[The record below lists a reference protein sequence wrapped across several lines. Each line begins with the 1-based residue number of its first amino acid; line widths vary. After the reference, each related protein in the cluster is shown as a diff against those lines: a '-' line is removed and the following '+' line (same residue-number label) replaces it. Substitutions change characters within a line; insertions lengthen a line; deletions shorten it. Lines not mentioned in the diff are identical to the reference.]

1 MGSVGLGSAGMGS
14 VGLDSMGQGGPAVNP
29 WDLGVIGGYFGL
41 VLAIGLWSLRR
52 GGRGTVSGYFLAG
65 RSMAWG
71 PVGASLFASN
81 IGSGHFVGLAGT
93 GAAGGIAVGGF
104 EWSVSTMPEY
114 LGLRFGG
121 SRIRLYLALLSL
133 VLYIST
139 KISVDMY
146 SGAIFIQEA
155 LGWNLYASVGA
166 LLGVTAIYTVT
177 GGLAALM
184 FADLLQTFIIVA
196 GASVLAAYALGAVG
210 GYEGLVQRYPLATP
224 QNLTGPCGRPRP
236 DAFHLLRHPSTGDLP
251 WPGLLLGLGIISAWY
266 WCTDQ
271 VIVQRCLAGRSL
283 CHVRAGC
290 VVCGY
295 LKVLPMFLM
304 VLPGMAARVLFP
316 EVVGC
321 ADAQHCRRACGTPA
335 GCSNVAYPRLVVTLL
350 PPGLRGLMLAVV
362 LAALMSSLA
371 SIFASAGALFTLDV
385 YQKLRPRAGPKQ
397 LLLAGRLWVV
407 AMVGL
412 SLAWLPVVEAARGG
426 QLFDYIQAVASY
438 LAPPVAAVFF
448 LAVFVPRVNEPGAFW
463 GLLGGLGLGL
473 LRLVPEVA
481 LGTGSCGA
489 PGGCPQVLCGLHY
502 LHFAV
507 LLFLAS
513 GAITLGVSFCYP
525 PIPQCHL
532 HRLVFSLRNST
543 EPRIDLGQEG
553 PKEAPGEVQLQDVE
567 AEPGGPRPNP
577 IGGGAEPAAEGG
589 VAAAQAPPPAPSPE
603 DPRWSRV
610 VNLNALLL
618 MAVAVFLW
626 GYFA

>member
-1 MGSVGLGSAGMGS
+1 MFIVLLLGWVFVPIYLRAG
-14 VGLDSMGQGGPAVNP
+14 V
-29 WDLGVIGGYFGL
+29 
-41 VLAIGLWSLRR
+41 
-52 GGRGTVSGYFLAG
+52 T
-65 RSMAWG
+65 
-71 PVGASLFASN
+71 
-81 IGSGHFVGLAGT
+81 
-93 GAAGGIAVGGF
+93 
-104 EWSVSTMPEY
+104 TMPEY
-114 LGLRFGG
+114 LGKRFGG
-121 SRIRLYLALLSL
+121 ARIQLYLALLSL
-133 VLYIST
+133 GLYVAT

-146 SGAIFIQEA
+146 SGAIFIREA
-155 LGWNLYASVGA
+155 LGWDLYASVGA
-166 LLGVTAIYTVT
+166 LLGLTAIYTVT

-184 FADLLQTFIIVA
+184 YADLVQTLIIVT
-196 GASVLAAYALGAVG
+196 GASVLAGYALGAVG
-210 GYEGLVQRYPLATP
+210 GWEGLVERYPLALP
-224 QNLTGPCGRPRP
+224 PNVTGPCGRPRP

-283 CHVRAGC
+283 THVRAGC

-321 ADAQHCRRACGTPA
+321 ADPQGCRRACGSEG
-335 GCSNVAYPRLVVTLL
+335 GCSNLAYPRLVIALL

-371 SIFASAGALFTLDV
+371 SIFASSGALFTLDV
-385 YQKLRPRAGPKQ
+385 YKRLRPSAGPRH
-397 LLLAGRLWVV
+397 LLIAGRLWIV

-426 QLFDYIQAVASY
+426 QLFDYIQAIASY

-473 LRLVPEVA
+473 ARLVPEFA
-481 LGTGSCGA
+481 LGTGSCGV
-489 PGGCPQVLCGLHY
+489 PGGCPPFLCGLHY

-507 LLFLAS
+507 LLFLVT
-513 GAITLGVSFCYP
+513 GLIVILVSLCYP
-525 PIPQCHL
+525 PIPPQHL
-532 HRLVFSLRNST
+532 HRLVFSLRNSR
-543 EPRIDLGQEG
+543 EPRIDLDQAKDPTGDLQLR
-553 PKEAPGEVQLQDVE
+553 EVK
-567 AEPGGPRPNP
+567 AEPVGQGAGPVDQGAGPVGQR
-577 IGGGAEPAAEGG
+577 AEPDGRGG
-589 VAAAQAPPPAPSPE
+589 VAEPLAPPPE
-603 DPRWSRV
+603 DPLWPRV
-610 VNLNALLL
+610 VDVNALIL

>member
-1 MGSVGLGSAGMGS
+1 
-14 VGLDSMGQGGPAVNP
+14 
-29 WDLGVIGGYFGL
+29 
-41 VLAIGLWSLRR
+41 
-52 GGRGTVSGYFLAG
+52 
-65 RSMAWG
+65 MAWG

-104 EWSVSTMPEY
+104 EWSGMFIVLLLGWIFVPIYMRAGVSTMPEY

-133 VLYIST
+133 GLYIAT

-155 LGWNLYASVGA
+155 LGWDLYASVGV

-210 GYEGLVQRYPLATP
+210 GYEGLLQRYPLAAP
-224 QNLTGPCGRPRP
+224 RNLSGACGRPRP
-236 DAFHLLRHPSTGDLP
+236 DAFHLLRDPSSGDLP

-283 CHVRAGC
+283 LHVRAGC

-321 ADAQHCRRACGTPA
+321 ADAQRCRRACGAPA

-426 QLFDYIQAVASY
+426 LLFDYIQAVASY

-473 LRLVPEVA
+473 LRLVPEVT

-513 GAITLGVSFCYP
+513 GAITLGVSFCFP

-532 HRLVFSLRNST
+532 HRLVFSLRNSQ
-543 EPRIDLGQEG
+543 EPRIDLGQESS
-553 PKEAPGEVQLQDVE
+553 KEAPGEVQLQDME

-577 IGGGAEPAAEGG
+577 IGGGAEPPGGEG
-589 VAAAQAPPPAPSPE
+589 VASARAPPPPPPPA
-603 DPRWSRV
+603 DRGWNRV

-618 MAVAVFLW
+618 MAVAAFLW

>member
-1 MGSVGLGSAGMGS
+1 PQDPPWPPIALITPPRRYPGMFIVLLLGWVFVPIYLRAG
-14 VGLDSMGQGGPAVNP
+14 V
-29 WDLGVIGGYFGL
+29 
-41 VLAIGLWSLRR
+41 
-52 GGRGTVSGYFLAG
+52 T
-65 RSMAWG
+65 
-71 PVGASLFASN
+71 
-81 IGSGHFVGLAGT
+81 
-93 GAAGGIAVGGF
+93 
-104 EWSVSTMPEY
+104 TMPEY
-114 LGLRFGG
+114 LGKRFGG
-121 SRIRLYLALLSL
+121 SRIQLYLALLSL
-133 VLYIST
+133 GLYIST

-155 LGWNLYASVGA
+155 LGWDLYAAVGA
-166 LLGVTAIYTVT
+166 LLGITALYTVT

-184 FADLLQTFIIVA
+184 YADLVQTLIIVV
-196 GASVLAAYALGAVG
+196 GASVLAGYALGAVG
-210 GYEGLVQRYPLATP
+210 GYEGLVERYPLALP
-224 QNLTGPCGRPRP
+224 PNVTGPCGRPRP

-283 CHVRAGC
+283 THVRAGC

-321 ADAQHCRRACGTPA
+321 ADPQGCRRACGTPV
-335 GCSNVAYPRLVVTLL
+335 GCSNVAYPRLVLTLL

-385 YQKLRPRAGPKQ
+385 YQRLRPRAGPRH
-397 LLLAGRLWVV
+397 LLMAGRAAVTPGRCGRLWIV
-407 AMVGL
+407 ALVGL

-426 QLFDYIQAVASY
+426 QLFDYIQAIASY

-473 LRLVPEVA
+473 ARLVPEFA
-481 LGTGSCGA
+481 LGTGTCGS
-489 PGGCPQVLCGLHY
+489 PGRCPPLVCGLHY

-507 LLFLAS
+507 LLFLAT
-513 GAITLGVSFCYP
+513 GLIVIVVSLCYP
-525 PIPQCHL
+525 PIPRQHL
-532 HRLVFSLRNST
+532 HRLVFSLRNSQ
-543 EPRIDLGQEG
+543 EPRIDLDQ
-553 PKEAPGEVQLQDVE
+553 PKDRGGDVQLQDVK
-567 AEPGGPRPNP
+567 
-577 IGGGAEPAAEGG
+577 AEPAGKGAEHVIQGEGPTEAVGG
-589 VAAAQAPPPAPSPE
+589 TKPPAPPPE
-603 DPRWSRV
+603 DPVWSRV
-610 VNLNALLL
+610 VDVNALIL
-618 MAVAVFLW
+618 MAVAFFLW